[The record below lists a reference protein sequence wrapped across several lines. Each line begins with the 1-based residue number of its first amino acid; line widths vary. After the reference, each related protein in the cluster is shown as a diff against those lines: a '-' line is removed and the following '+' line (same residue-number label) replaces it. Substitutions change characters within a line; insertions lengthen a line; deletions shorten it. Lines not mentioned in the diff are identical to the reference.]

1 MNVKKFD
8 KLLRVMIKH
17 HRYNSAIQ
25 RHFTTLFLAPMFEVY
40 IIIYIYIFGSIF
52 TFL

>member
-1 MNVKKFD
+1 MNIKKFD

-40 IIIYIYIFGSIF
+40 MIRIYIFRSIF

>member
-1 MNVKKFD
+1 MNIKKFN

-40 IIIYIYIFGSIF
+40 MIRIYIFGSIF